1 MPRPITRANKIIVFR
16 LYPSAEIIIND
27 MNIDIGIA
35 KPTNSAFLNP
45 KKNINTVVT
54 RKIPNKILLTK
65 SST

>member
-1 MPRPITRANKIIVFR
+1 
-16 LYPSAEIIIND
+16 

-65 SST
+65 SSTWLTILLDISLVMETFKSIG